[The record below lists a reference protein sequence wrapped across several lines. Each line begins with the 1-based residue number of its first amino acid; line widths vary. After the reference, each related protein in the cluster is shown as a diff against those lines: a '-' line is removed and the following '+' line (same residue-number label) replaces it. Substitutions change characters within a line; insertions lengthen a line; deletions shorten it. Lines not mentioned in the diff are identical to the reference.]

1 MNIEWEPTPN
11 GLSARIGTL
20 FLIVGKSKHGHWSWE
35 VNAPDVDDDVQ
46 GRAYSLELAKVYAEA
61 CALALLARGPA
72 PVEDATVEYRDIVKE
87 A

>member
-1 MNIEWEPTPN
+1 MSAVEWETTPN

-20 FLIVGKSKHGHWSWE
+20 FLLVGKSKHGHWSWE

-61 CALALLARGPA
+61 CARAL
-72 PVEDATVEYRDIVKE
+72 IVVWG
-87 A
+87 